1 MAKISCPYCYHR
13 IPGHRLWYQCAGRG
27 VPGTPGCKP
36 ERDQARQEQTG
47 YAVDSRPSFPPT
59 RPGPAPRRAPCP
71 TCHGVSG
78 IRVCPVC
85 HTPLSANFGES
96 ASPLIAMVGAKGTG
110 KTVYLTVLAHEL
122 RTNLRKRFAADV
134 RLTGDRQGG
143 LTSPKQWL
151 DRNVNAV
158 FTDHKLFASTEQA
171 TDGRREPLVF
181 EWRQEH
187 KRLLLRR
194 LRTSYLS
201 FYDTAGEDLTAQGTA
216 HDLVYLEAA
225 DALILLLDPFMLPQA
240 QDRLHLPKSAMVANE
255 ATIDVLGRVTEML
268 RSSHG
273 ISGRRRIPIPVSV
286 AFAKMDAFDTVLD
299 DDHPLLRLPP
309 TADRYDEGA
318 GQETH
323 EHIRALLEDFG
334 AGDVD
339 AHLRLN
345 YQDFR
350 YFAVSAL
357 GAQPNYDTA
366 EVDRNGVHP
375 FRVDEP
381 LVWLLSRFGVVPTQ
395 GAR

>member
-13 IPGHRLWYQCAGRG
+13 IWAHRLWYQCTGRG
-27 VPGTPGCKP
+27 VPGVAGCKA
-36 ERDQARQEQTG
+36 ERDQARQDQTG
-47 YAVDSRPSFPPT
+47 YANDSRPSFPPT
-59 RPGPAPRRAPCP
+59 RPGPSPRRAACP
-71 TCHGVSG
+71 KCHGMSG

-85 HTPLSANFGES
+85 HTPLSANFGDS

-122 RTNLRKRFAADV
+122 RSNLRKRFAADV
-134 RLTGDRQGG
+134 RLTGDQQGDED
-143 LTSPKQWL
+143 SPKQWL
-151 DRNVNAV
+151 DQNVNEV
-158 FTDHKLFASTEQA
+158 FTKRQLFPMTAPA
-171 TDGRREPLVF
+171 TNGRRKPLVF
-181 EWRQEH
+181 EWRQEYR
-187 KRLLLRR
+187 RLRLSR

-201 FYDTAGEDLTAQGTA
+201 FYDTAGEDLGAQQTA
-216 HDLVYLEAA
+216 HDLVYVGAA

-240 QDRLHLPKSAMVANE
+240 RNRLHLPKSAITSEE

-273 ISGRRRIPIPVSV
+273 ISGRRRIQVPISV
-286 AFAKMDAFDTVLD
+286 AFAKMDAFDAVLD
-299 DDHPLLRLPP
+299 DDHPLLRLPSA
-309 TADRYDEGA
+309 TDRYDEGA

-345 YQDFR
+345 YQTYR

-357 GAQPNYDTA
+357 GSPPNYDTR

>member
-13 IPGHRLWYQCAGRG
+13 IPGHRLWYQCTGRG
-27 VPGTPGCKP
+27 SPGQPGCTP
-36 ERDQARQEQTG
+36 EVDEARRAKTG
-47 YAVDSRPSFPPT
+47 YADQTRPAFPPS
-59 RPGPAPRRAPCP
+59 RPGPAPRRATCP
-71 TCHGVSG
+71 RCGGVSG
-78 IRVCPVC
+78 IRVCPTC
-85 HTPLSANFGES
+85 HTPLSANFGDS

-122 RTNLRKRFAADV
+122 RTNLRARFSADV
-134 RLTGDRQGG
+134 RLSGDSG
-143 LTSPKQWL
+143 SPKAWL
-151 DRNVNAV
+151 EQNVNRVYSKHELMPQTAV
-158 FTDHKLFASTEQA
+158 A
-171 TDGRREPLVF
+171 TSGRREPLVF
-181 EWRQEH
+181 EWRREYR
-187 KRLLLRR
+187 RLRLSQ

-201 FYDTAGEDLTAQGTA
+201 FYDTAGEDLTSQGTA
-216 HDLVYLEAA
+216 HDLTYLGAA

-240 QDRLHLPKSAMVANE
+240 KDRLHLPKAALIADE

-273 ISGRRRIPIPVSV
+273 ISGRRRIRIPISV

-299 DDHPLLRLPP
+299 NDHPLLRLP
-309 TADRYDEGA
+309 TATDKYDEGA

-345 YQDFR
+345 YQNFR